1 MITGFLGPVG
11 QIIGI
16 HADTVAPDQP
26 RRERQEI
33 PFGLGGGQHVRR
45 VDLEQMANGREL
57 VHKGDVQV
65 ALGVLDHLG
74 SLGNFD
80 GRCFVN
86 AGCHDGAIH
95 LGNDVQ
101 STCILRR
108 HHLADG
114 LKPVLLVPGIDTLW

>member
-1 MITGFLGPVG
+1 MG
-11 QIIGI
+11 QIVGVN
-16 HADTVAPDQP
+16 ADAMSPDEP
-26 RRERQEI
+26 WRERQEI
-33 PFGLGGGQHVRR
+33 PFGLGGGQHVLR
-45 VDLEQMANGREL
+45 VDLKQMANGRQL
-57 VHKGDVQV
+57 VHKSNVQV

-114 LKPVLLVPGIDTLW
+114 LEAVLLVPRIDTLW